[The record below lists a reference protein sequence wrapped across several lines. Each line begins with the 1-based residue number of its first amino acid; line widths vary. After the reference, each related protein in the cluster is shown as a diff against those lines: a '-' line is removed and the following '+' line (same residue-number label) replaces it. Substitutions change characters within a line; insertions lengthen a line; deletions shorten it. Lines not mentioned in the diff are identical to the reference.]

1 MVINRPIIASEQ
13 AMEILNRRAKSSN
26 VVITSRVSLLLDYQV
41 VREAVNL
48 AQTRHHLLNYRI
60 LGSLSQLRFEY
71 GETPKIPL
79 RLVRDCAGDIWQD
92 LVRTELNTS
101 IDSDQVLMRM
111 LLVHPSEEKDTSY
124 LIMTIHHAICDGLSA
139 LELHGEILKYCQ
151 EIISG
156 KLVIPRPNLAMLSSL
171 KPLSPHFGARWQ
183 QKLRGILL
191 LLRIRWEI
199 SRYKPKTLQFEQ
211 YVPVESRRC
220 GIVHRVLP
228 APLINQLIKRCRE
241 EQTTVQGAIVAAML
255 LAVAQKIFQ
264 QESLAKACLNC
275 HSYVDLRK
283 HLQPQVNKE
292 HLAMLV
298 SIVRSF
304 HTIDCQTSFWELAR
318 EARQKIITKLKGNDI
333 FTTLLISRKLAEKL
347 LEADQLVPATISVTN
362 VGQVSFDP
370 KILPHLEEI
379 SFAVGQSAYGGMLLL
394 TAATFRSQLVLNLLF
409 SEPSISQETAETVM
423 DSSINYLQTELGI
436 SNK

>member
-1 MVINRPIIASEQ
+1 MEINRTIIASEQ

-48 AQTRHHLLNYRI
+48 AQIRHHILNYRI
-60 LGSLSQLRFEY
+60 LGSLDQLCFEY

-79 RLVRDCAGDIWQD
+79 RLVRDFAGDIWQD
-92 LVRTELNTS
+92 LVRAELNTS

-111 LLVHPSEEKDTSY
+111 LLVHPSEEKNNSY

-139 LELHGEILKYCQ
+139 LELHGEILQYCQ
-151 EIISG
+151 EIISE
-156 KLVIPRPNLAMLSSL
+156 KSVIPRPSLGVFSSL
-171 KPLSPHFGARWQ
+171 KQLSPQFGARWQ
-183 QKLRGILL
+183 QKIRGILL
-191 LLRIRWEI
+191 LLRIRWEMF
-199 SRYKPKTLQFEQ
+199 YHKPKALQFEQ

-228 APLINQLIKRCRE
+228 ASFINQLIKRCRE
-241 EQTTVQGAIVAAML
+241 EKTTVQGAIMSAML

-264 QESLAKACLNC
+264 QENLATACLNC

-283 HLQPQVNKE
+283 YLQPQVNKE

-298 SIVRSF
+298 SMVRSF
-304 HTIDCQTSFWELAR
+304 HTINFQTSFWDLAR
-318 EARQKIITKLKGNDI
+318 EARQTITTKLKGNDI

-347 LEADQLVPATISVTN
+347 LEADQLVPATISVSN
-362 VGQVSFDP
+362 VGQVSLDP
-370 KILPHLEEI
+370 KKLPHLEEI
-379 SFAVGQSAYGGMLLL
+379 SFAVGQSAYGGMLLVS
-394 TAATFRSQLVLNLLF
+394 AATFSSQLVLNLVF
-409 SEPSISQETAETVM
+409 SEPSISQQTAETVM
-423 DSSINYLQTELGI
+423 DDSINYLQTELGI